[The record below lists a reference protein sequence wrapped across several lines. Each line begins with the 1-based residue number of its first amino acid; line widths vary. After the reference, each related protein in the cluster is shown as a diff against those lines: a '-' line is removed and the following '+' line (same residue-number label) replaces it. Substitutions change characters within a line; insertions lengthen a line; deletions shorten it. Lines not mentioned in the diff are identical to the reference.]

1 MLSQNT
7 VHTSTICNPTS
18 TCQREKQKGL
28 LRSLAC
34 RKLQVSQRLKVFEVL
49 KIQEVLTMAGTV
61 LDCVRVIN
69 QDSPIWEVKYRQ
81 LRKEQHMR
89 EAEEKFAMKW

>member
-1 MLSQNT
+1 
-7 VHTSTICNPTS
+7 
-18 TCQREKQKGL
+18 
-28 LRSLAC
+28 
-34 RKLQVSQRLKVFEVL
+34 
-49 KIQEVLTMAGTV
+49 MAGTV

-89 EAEEKFAMKW
+89 EAEEKFAMKWWANKSVLRHSTLGWSFVFLMATTYSLGTFIYQFSMSRELSLEQ

>member
-1 MLSQNT
+1 
-7 VHTSTICNPTS
+7 
-18 TCQREKQKGL
+18 
-28 LRSLAC
+28 
-34 RKLQVSQRLKVFEVL
+34 
-49 KIQEVLTMAGTV
+49 MAGTV

-69 QDSPIWEVKYRQ
+69 QGSPIWEVKYRQ